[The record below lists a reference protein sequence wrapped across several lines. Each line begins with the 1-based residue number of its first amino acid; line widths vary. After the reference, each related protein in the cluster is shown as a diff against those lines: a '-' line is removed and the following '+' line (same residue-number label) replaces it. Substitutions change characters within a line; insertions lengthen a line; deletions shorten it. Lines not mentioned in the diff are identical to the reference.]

1 MSMLSLI
8 PIAIGLGAI
17 LFITIF
23 IAVAFRTVVSTNDVH
38 IVQSSSKTVSYGR
51 DKPDGNTYYAWPS
64 WVPRIGVKT
73 IVLPV
78 SVFSQELNAY
88 SAYDKDRVPFLIDIM
103 AFFRIVDSNV
113 AAERIQ
119 NVREL
124 TAQLEGILQGAVRT
138 TLASYP
144 IDQILQGRSQ
154 FGEHFTNEVDANLRE
169 WGVQTVKTIEL
180 MDIRDSQGSSVIANI
195 MAKKQSEIEK
205 ESRVIVAENK
215 REATQKEIEAKRDV
229 DVAAQQAAQQ
239 VGVRT
244 AEQEKEVGIAREQ
257 SLQEIKEQARVTAEK
272 DMAVRRVQDVKQAEI
287 AREVQVVRAEQER
300 QTTILVA
307 QGNLES
313 TKLHATGVQ
322 AEGEARALAEKAM
335 QLAPVEAQIVLAK
348 EIGENAGYQKYL
360 ISIEQIKA
368 SVVVGSEQAKA
379 LQAADVK
386 VISSAGNPA
395 SGVSS
400 VMDLFTAAGGTQL
413 GGMLEALS
421 QSEVGREVIEAA
433 TGKKG
438 RRKASSLI
446 PERASEIDGE

>member
-1 MSMLSLI
+1 MNFLLAV
-8 PIAIGLGAI
+8 PILAVVIGI
-17 LFITIF
+17 LVIALF

-38 IVQSSSKTVSYGR
+38 IVQSSSRTVSYGR
-51 DKPDGNTYYAWPS
+51 DKADGNTYYAWPS

-88 SAYDKDRVPFLIDIM
+88 AAYDKDRVPFVIDIM

-119 NVREL
+119 NVAEL
-124 TAQLEGILQGAVRT
+124 RAQLEGILQGAVRT

-144 IDQILQGRSQ
+144 IDEILQGRSQ
-154 FGEHFTNEVDANLRE
+154 FGEHFTNEVDANLKE

-180 MDIRDSQGSSVIANI
+180 MDIRDASGSNVISNI

-215 REATQKEIEAKRDV
+215 RAATQKEIEAKRDV

-244 AEQEKEVGIAREQ
+244 AEQEKEVGIAREVSQ
-257 SLQEIKEQARVTAEK
+257 QEIKEQARVTAEK
-272 DMAVRRVQDVKQAEI
+272 DMAVRRVQEVKQAEI
-287 AREVQVVRAEQER
+287 AREVQVVQAEQEK

-322 AEGEARALAEKAM
+322 AEGEARANAEKAM

-348 EIGENAGYQKYL
+348 EIGENSGYQKYL
-360 ISIEQIKA
+360 VSIEQIRA
-368 SVVVGSEQAKA
+368 SIAVGTEQAKA
-379 LQAADVK
+379 LVAADVK
-386 VISSAGNPA
+386 IISNAGSPVQGA
-395 SGVSS
+395 DS
-400 VMDLFTAAGGTQL
+400 VMSLFTPTGGTQL
-413 GGMLEALS
+413 GAMLEAFA
-421 QSEVGREVIEAA
+421 QTPVGETVVKQL
-433 TGKKG
+433 TSKKKG
-438 RRKASSLI
+438 ETA
-446 PERASEIDGE
+446 